1 MGNWTKKKKRNEK
14 NYEMNLEKCVTQRC
28 FNNFNIRNF
37 WNFPFLYFS
46 FRSCYLY
53 FKFFYIN
60 NIVRYIMYFNTQQ
73 FFFYFLVWVTPMP
86 STILDLYTDSNI
98 YYEK

>member
-1 MGNWTKKKKRNEK
+1 MYSKRNGKLDKEKKRNEK

-73 FFFYFLVWVTPMP
+73 FFFISSYGLHPCQAPF
-86 STILDLYTDSNI
+86 
-98 YYEK
+98 

>member
-1 MGNWTKKKKRNEK
+1 MYSKRNGKLDKEKKRNEK

-46 FRSCYLY
+46 FRSSYLY
-53 FKFFYIN
+53 LSFF
-60 NIVRYIMYFNTQQ
+60 
-73 FFFYFLVWVTPMP
+73 
-86 STILDLYTDSNI
+86 ILI
-98 YYEK
+98 I